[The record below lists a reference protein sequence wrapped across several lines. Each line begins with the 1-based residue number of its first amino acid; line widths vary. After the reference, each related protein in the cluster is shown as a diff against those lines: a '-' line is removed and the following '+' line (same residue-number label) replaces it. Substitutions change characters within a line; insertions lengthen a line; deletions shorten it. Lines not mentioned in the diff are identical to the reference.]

1 MKIDDRPFKN
11 GMPPVHPGES
21 LADDLNEMEVTP
33 QEFDALLAVPIGTT
47 AAILDGRRNMDAEYA
62 LRLSHYFGGTARF
75 WMDLQISYD
84 LKVAE
89 RRAGPQILKEVKPA
103 PKGLLR
109 VPGDPMIEK
118 LANL

>member
-11 GMPPVHPGES
+11 GMAPVHPGES

-33 QEFDALLAVPIGTT
+33 QEFDALLAVPPGTT
-47 AAILDGRRNMDAEYA
+47 EALLDGRRDMDAEYA

-75 WMDLQISYD
+75 WIDLQSSYD

-89 RRAGPQILKEVKPA
+89 KKVGPKILKEVKPK
-103 PKGLLR
+103 PKYLLR
-109 VPGDPMIEK
+109 IPGDPLVDE
-118 LANL
+118 LSDS

>member
-11 GMPPVHPGES
+11 GMPPMHPGES
-21 LADDLNEMEVTP
+21 LADDLNEMEVSP
-33 QEFDALLAVPIGTT
+33 QEFDALLAVPAGTT
-47 AAILDGRRNMDAEYA
+47 EAVLAGRRDIDAEFA

-75 WMDLQISYD
+75 WMDLQNSYD
-84 LKVAE
+84 LKIAE
-89 RRAGPQILKEVKPA
+89 RKSGPQILREVKPA

>member
-21 LADDLNEMEVTP
+21 LADDLSEMEVTP
-33 QEFDALLAVPIGTT
+33 QEFDALLAVPLGTT
-47 AAILDGRRNMDAEYA
+47 EALLDGRRDMDAEYA

-75 WMDLQISYD
+75 WMNLQVSYD

-89 RRAGPQILKEVKPA
+89 KKVGPKILKEVKPK
-103 PKGLLR
+103 PKYLLR
-109 VPGDPMIEK
+109 VPGDPLIDE
-118 LANL
+118 LSDS